1 MVLLPML
8 IGRFFVYI
16 AILFRGV
23 NSMFFQLFAI
33 FSWRFQRKIVNL
45 PSDINYLNI
54 LPWVNILTP
63 SPIGA
68 SNASSDKNSAR
79 TC

>member
-1 MVLLPML
+1 MV
-8 IGRFFVYI
+8 
-16 AILFRGV
+16 
-23 NSMFFQLFAI
+23 FQIFAF
-33 FSWRFQRKIVNL
+33 FSWSFQRKIVNL

-63 SPIGA
+63 SPIGD

-79 TC
+79 IC